1 MASVSS
7 GIAVT
12 KIFTSPPLLGFLP
25 VAAHFELFDILVQCG
40 KPVTG
45 EEIVSIY
52 KSGPREENK
61 GPVPGLPLIQDSLHA
76 MAGLSLID
84 APAENTYC
92 PNAMTQHLV
101 AQPSALHGGIHFSTE
116 ILLASAFLFPKL
128 QASNFSYPFRECETP
143 MQFAHQCMGN
153 QEYARM
159 HTYAIMAEEGRMDSF
174 NTFMTSKFFDV
185 ESNAVR
191 LQKLGYDIG
200 SVLKS
205 VREDGAKMVDIG
217 GGRGEMLL
225 DFRDALPDLE
235 LTDSDLVVEEF
246 NDDIGDIPG
255 ITLVRWDYKSECPQ
269 PIKGAVIYHLAHV
282 VHNLPDLDA
291 VRLLKK
297 IRDAMAPYSRILVH
311 EMARSTDMAFLHAA
325 MMVLFGGRERSP
337 AEFGELAKEAGLRVT
352 FEAFPKFG
360 DGVMELMM

>member
-12 KIFTSPPLLGFLP
+12 KIFTSPPLLGYLP
-25 VAAHFELFDILVQCG
+25 VAAHFNLFDILVQCG

-45 EEIVSIY
+45 EEVVSAY
-52 KSGPREENK
+52 SNGLGGENK
-61 GPVPGLPLIQDSLHA
+61 GPVPEDTLHA
-76 MAGLSLID
+76 MAGLDLID
-84 APAENTYC
+84 TPAEDTYC
-92 PNAMTQHLV
+92 PNALTQHIV
-101 AQPSALHGGIHFSTE
+101 AQPSALHGGVHFSTDV
-116 ILLASAFLFPKL
+116 LLASAFLFRKL
-128 QASNFSYPFRECETP
+128 KASNFSYPFRECETP

-174 NTFMTSKFFDV
+174 NTFMTGKFFDV

-191 LQKLGYDIG
+191 LQRLGYDIA

-205 VREDGAKMVDIG
+205 GQEDATKMVDIG
-217 GGRGEMLL
+217 GGRGELL
-225 DFRDALPDLE
+225 MQFRDALPDLG
-235 LTDSDLVVEEF
+235 LAVKDLVVEEF

-255 ITLVRWDYKSECPQ
+255 ITLVQWDYKSGDPQ
-269 PIKGAVIYHLAHV
+269 PIRGAVIYHLAHV
-282 VHNLPDLDA
+282 LHNLPDLDA

-337 AEFGELAKEAGLRVT
+337 TEFGELAREAGLRVT

-360 DGVMELMM
+360 DGVLELMM